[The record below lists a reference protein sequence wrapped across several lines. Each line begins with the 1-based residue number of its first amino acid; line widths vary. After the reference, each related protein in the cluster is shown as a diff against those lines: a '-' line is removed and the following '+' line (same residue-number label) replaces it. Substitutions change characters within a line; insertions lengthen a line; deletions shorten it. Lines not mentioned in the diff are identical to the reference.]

1 MYGQDYNTPDG
12 TGVRDYI
19 HVMDLAEGHV
29 AALNY
34 LKQHAGIHTFN
45 LGTGRGYSVLEMVAA
60 FEAASAKPVPYKI
73 APRRAGDIASSY
85 ASVAFAAKELGW
97 TAKHDLNQM
106 CASSWQFQQ
115 SAAS

>member
-1 MYGQDYNTPDG
+1 M
-12 TGVRDYI
+12 RDYI

-34 LKQHAGIHTFN
+34 LNQHAGIHTFN

-60 FEAASAKPVPYKI
+60 FEAASGRPVPYKI

-85 ASVAFAAKELGW
+85 ASVEFAAKELGW
-97 TAKHDLNQM
+97 KATLDLKQM
-106 CASSWQFQQ
+106 CESSWKFQQ
-115 SAAS
+115 SATS